1 MTAHAMRMTA
11 RAMQLMH
18 RAAGRRWSARWLVA
32 LLMVL
37 LPVGAMAEG
46 PRIPIDP
53 DRYEAAEEDAGIIE
67 AIAFDGPVIRVNG
80 TTYGFEPG
88 AYVEVRGIQAAP
100 TLLAPGMNVYL
111 RFLLPNGKR
120 QIIYLRQ
127 VADSAP
133 TMAR

>member
-1 MTAHAMRMTA
+1 MMIAHAMTKVR
-11 RAMQLMH
+11 RAVSTRLP
-18 RAAGRRWSARWLVA
+18 ARWLA
-32 LLMVL
+32 MLLVVL
-37 LPVGAMAEG
+37 LPAAASAEM

-53 DRYEAAEEDAGIIE
+53 ERYDAAEEDGGIIE
-67 AIAFDGPVIRVNG
+67 AIVFDGPVIRVNG
-80 TTYGFEPG
+80 TAYAFEPG
-88 AYVEVRGIQAAP
+88 AYVEVRGIRAAP

-111 RFLLPNGKR
+111 RYLVPNGKR

>member
-1 MTAHAMRMTA
+1 MMTTHAMTMVSRVA
-11 RAMQLMH
+11 SAGAMP
-18 RAAGRRWSARWLVA
+18 ARWLA
-32 LLMVL
+32 MLLFVL
-37 LPVGAMAEG
+37 LPSVALAEV

-53 DRYEAAEEDAGIIE
+53 ERYDAAEEDSGYIE
-67 AIAFDGPVIRVNG
+67 AIEFDGPIIRVNG
-80 TTYGFEPG
+80 TVYAFEPG

-100 TLLAPGMNVYL
+100 SLLAPGMNVYL
-111 RFLLPNGKR
+111 RFLMLDGKR